1 MCSHSCRVP
10 SNAKGDYVLQ
20 VTFDT
25 GPLAGEVMGQTF
37 VTVKGE

>member
-1 MCSHSCRVP
+1 VP

-25 GPLAGEVMGQTF
+25 GPLAGEIMG
-37 VTVKGE
+37 VVNVKVKDK